1 MFDIYTDIAFATLA
15 NNAGLTTLAGLSATS
30 IVLVTIPKMYAM
42 GVALM
47 LMFGCNAMS
56 REEDSRRKYAHRVLI
71 FNESRLQALN
81 LEYTRYEREKTDLL
95 MATFKFALEDL
106 PQFLIQLYYLTMTD
120 CGTKNTNT
128 IVYIGLVMAVIN
140 TYFGLFYRLLTCC
153 YVKRRLNSYT
163 RKLEVRISNLQ
174 LANFG
179 YRNIRNKINENMK
192 V

>member
-106 PQFLIQLYYLTMTD
+106 PQFLIQLYSMFFAFQ
-120 CGTKNTNT
+120 
-128 IVYIGLVMAVIN
+128 I
-140 TYFGLFYRLLTCC
+140 
-153 YVKRRLNSYT
+153 
-163 RKLEVRISNLQ
+163 Q
-174 LANFG
+174 
-179 YRNIRNKINENMK
+179 
-192 V
+192 

>member
-71 FNESRLQALN
+71 FNESRL
-81 LEYTRYEREKTDLL
+81 
-95 MATFKFALEDL
+95 
-106 PQFLIQLYYLTMTD
+106 
-120 CGTKNTNT
+120 
-128 IVYIGLVMAVIN
+128 
-140 TYFGLFYRLLTCC
+140 
-153 YVKRRLNSYT
+153 
-163 RKLEVRISNLQ
+163 
-174 LANFG
+174 
-179 YRNIRNKINENMK
+179 
-192 V
+192 